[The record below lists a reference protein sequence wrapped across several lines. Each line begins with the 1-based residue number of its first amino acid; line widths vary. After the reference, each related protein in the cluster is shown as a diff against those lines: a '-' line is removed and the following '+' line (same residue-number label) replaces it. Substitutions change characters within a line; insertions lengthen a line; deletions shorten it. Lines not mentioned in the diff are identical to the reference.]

1 MDTGVEARSEGQR
14 MEQEAKQRESNEDI
28 PATGPSNC
36 PLTEE
41 NFMQYMQ
48 MMQEYQNK
56 FMQEILK
63 RIEPGEENKDI
74 KVSLSYFQNAKPIPF
89 ASASEP
95 MDAEDWLMDTE
106 RKLKTV
112 GCNDEEKLRYA
123 TFLLSGSAANSWE
136 NQLAM
141 HTPEELFTW

>member
-1 MDTGVEARSEGQR
+1 
-14 MEQEAKQRESNEDI
+14 MEQEAKQRESNMDVI
-28 PATGPSNC
+28 AIGPSTRS
-36 PLTEE
+36 LTEE

-63 RIEPGEENKDI
+63 RIGPREENKDI
-74 KVSLSYFQNAKPIPF
+74 KVSLSDFQNAKPIPF

-95 MDAEDWLMDTE
+95 IDAEDWLMDTE

-112 GCNDEEKLRYA
+112 GCNDEEKL
-123 TFLLSGSAANSWE
+123 
-136 NQLAM
+136 
-141 HTPEELFTW
+141 